1 MHGHAS
7 IPLDKQAISKD
18 MNQLANPSQQDG
30 DIRDAGLSVREQV
43 QARKR
48 RDKVNDKTDDED
60 DGKNKKLAVE

>member
-1 MHGHAS
+1 MQGHAS

-43 QARKR
+43 QARK
-48 RDKVNDKTDDED
+48 
-60 DGKNKKLAVE
+60 

>member
-1 MHGHAS
+1 MQGHAS
-7 IPLDKQAISKD
+7 IPLDKQAIGKD
-18 MNQLANPSQQDG
+18 IIQLTNPSQQDG